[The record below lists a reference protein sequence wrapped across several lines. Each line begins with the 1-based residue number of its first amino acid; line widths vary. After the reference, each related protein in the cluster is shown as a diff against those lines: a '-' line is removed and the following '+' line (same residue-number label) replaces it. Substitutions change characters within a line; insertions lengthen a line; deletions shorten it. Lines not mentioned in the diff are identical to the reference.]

1 MTVDTL
7 VWLIPL
13 PPLLAFIL
21 IILFTNKSKGL
32 SHTIAIAGAGI
43 SWLLSMI
50 VFFIAVAKPHLA
62 EHPIGSAIN
71 WLPIGT
77 GYLQM
82 GVQIDNLSAVV
93 LFFVAWTILMIII
106 YSVGYQNFGQPKGDH
121 DVAGMPPHGATIT
134 GADGHT
140 HRVPSVEP
148 MYSRFFAFLSLFAFA
163 MYLLVICDNL
173 LLLYVGWEIMGL
185 CSYLLIGFW
194 YGKDSARKAAM
205 KAFMTTRIG
214 DVFMLLGIAF
224 LYTTAGTLN
233 YREIF
238 ANPELLHQLSSTS
251 SGILGLSTAGAIGL
265 LLFIGTVGKSAQFP
279 LHVWLPDAMEG
290 PTPVSAMIHAATMVS
305 AGVYLSIRIFPLLS
319 AGWEAGGALTTPMI
333 VVGAIGAF
341 TALFTATIAVAQNDI
356 KRVLA
361 FSTISQLGYMIAAIG
376 IGAYTA
382 AIFHL
387 VTHAFFKALLFLGS
401 GSVIH
406 GMEHGVLHTGE
417 DVDPQNMLN
426 MGGLR
431 KKMPVTFW
439 TFLIGG
445 FALSG
450 FPFITAGFWS
460 KDEILSGAFKGGQTV
475 VFAVLALA
483 ALLTAFYTMRQITLT
498 FFGQPR
504 TKSAEH
510 AQETTWTM
518 TLPLV
523 VLAIFAIG
531 AGWSGIPETF
541 PVLGGILPNWF
552 ETFTGGMLGE
562 GEHHTA
568 TFNAIPLLVSIV
580 VSLGG
585 LGLGWLVYRSV
596 RGKTDPLKKAL
607 GGIYP
612 ILQNKYYVD
621 EFYQK
626 AFIRPA
632 EWISEVFTSIWM
644 DRIVIDGILHGI
656 ARFFMWLGG
665 ITRNYIDIPV
675 INRGGDN
682 LANGVKMT
690 GAAIS
695 PMQSGKLQQY
705 MVVTITVV
713 MVFSAIIFA
722 VLKLT

>member
-71 WLPIGT
+71 WLPTGT

-93 LFFVAWTILMIII
+93 LFFVAWTILMIFI

-406 GMEHGVLHTGE
+406 GMEHGLLHTGE

-460 KDEILSGAFKGGQTV
+460 KDEILSGAFRGGQTV
-475 VFAVLALA
+475 VFIVLALA

-504 TKSAEH
+504 TKSAQH

-541 PVLGGILPNWF
+541 PGIGGILPNWF
-552 ETFTGGMLGE
+552 EKFTGSMLGE
-562 GEHHTA
+562 AEHA
-568 TFNAIPLLVSIV
+568 AAFNAIPLLVSIV

-596 RGKTDPLKKAL
+596 RSKSDPLQKAL

-626 AFIRPA
+626 ALIRPA